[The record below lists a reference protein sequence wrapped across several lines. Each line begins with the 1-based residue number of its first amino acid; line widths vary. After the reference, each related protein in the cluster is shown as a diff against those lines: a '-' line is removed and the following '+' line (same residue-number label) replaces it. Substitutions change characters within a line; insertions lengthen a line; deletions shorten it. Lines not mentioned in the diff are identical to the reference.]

1 MGFDA
6 SYRTGGGKVHRSP
19 KIFSRCDHQFGFRC
33 VSLLYIG
40 ARNGGRMMGATNDTE
55 LSVGCL
61 PVLFVSRIC
70 SSGGYSTQADLLL
83 WAVTTDGLHADDL
96 LRPVFMGC
104 ATKNA
109 KVIAIALGSLQRL
122 ITLRAISLS
131 ALPAVIQTIN
141 DCMTQG
147 VDIQLKILQTLLS
160 LITNFPAIHGRLLA
174 DVSNKSHIVGVHSPL
189 MSFLGASPL
198 LQAARV

>member
-1 MGFDA
+1 MW
-6 SYRTGGGKVHRSP
+6 
-19 KIFSRCDHQFGFRC
+19 
-33 VSLLYIG
+33 LLI
-40 ARNGGRMMGATNDTE
+40 
-55 LSVGCL
+55 CL
-61 PVLFVSRIC
+61 PVCSAFPDPLFL
-70 SSGGYSTQADLLL
+70 GGYSTQADLLP

-109 KVIAIALGSLQRL
+109 KVITIALGSLQRL

-141 DCMTQG
+141 DCMVQG

-160 LITNFPAIHGRLLA
+160 LITNFPSIHGRLLA
-174 DVSNKSHIVGVHSPL
+174 NVSGLCHIVGVL
-189 MSFLGASPL
+189 MFCPGAAAL
-198 LQAARV
+198 LQAARIKDGRRIVNRGSDSTPTSDVRS

>member
-1 MGFDA
+1 
-6 SYRTGGGKVHRSP
+6 
-19 KIFSRCDHQFGFRC
+19 
-33 VSLLYIG
+33 
-40 ARNGGRMMGATNDTE
+40 MGATNDTE
-55 LSVGCL
+55 LSVGCQ
-61 PVLFVSRIC
+61 PVLFVHVFAVREVIRHKLTYFH
-70 SSGGYSTQADLLL
+70 GG
-83 WAVTTDGLHADDL
+83 AVSTDGLHADDL

-174 DVSNKSHIVGVHSPL
+174 DVSNKSHIVGVHSSLIDLP
-189 MSFLGASPL
+189 GASPL
-198 LQAARV
+198 LQAARI